1 MSTQPRGSFGSKTGM
16 IAAAAGSAIGL
27 GNIWR
32 FPYVLGENGGA
43 AFIIVYLAIIFL
55 IGLPILMSE
64 FSLGRATHKNVF
76 GAFRQLSPG
85 SKWPG
90 IGVLGIITAFVILSF
105 YNVVA
110 GWTLA
115 FLKGSITNSFNG
127 LDSAEI
133 SSKFNSFV
141 ASGWEPIIWSTI
153 FIGLSVTIVVMGVEK
168 GIEKYNKILMPM
180 LFVILFILCINS
192 LTLSGFNEAV
202 DFLFTPD
209 FSKITTSV
217 VLSALG
223 QAFFSLSLGMGT
235 MMTYGSYMRKKDN
248 MVFTA
253 SSVVIA
259 DLAIA
264 ILAGIAIFPAVFSFG
279 IEPSSGADLVFKTLP
294 NIFAQ
299 MTGGYIFGVLFFL
312 LLVVA
317 ALTSSVS
324 ILEVLTAYC
333 VEELNMSRK
342 KAVAIIGGAVFIT
355 STLCAISQMEN
366 TSLVIGGYNLFD
378 IFDKGSSI
386 YLLPIGGLLIV
397 IYTGWFL
404 KDNILREELSS
415 DGIYPIKYYPLFRFV
430 IRYLAPIMIAIVFLS
445 SLGVI

>member
-55 IGLPILMSE
+55 VGLPILMSE

-85 SKWPG
+85 SKWPI

-110 GWTLA
+110 GWTLS
-115 FLKGSITNSFNG
+115 FLQNSITNSFDG
-127 LDSAEI
+127 LSSSQI
-133 SSKFNSFV
+133 SLIFNEFV
-141 ASGWEPIIWSTI
+141 GSGWGPVLWSTL
-153 FIGLSVTIVVMGVEK
+153 FIGLSLVIVISGVEK
-168 GIEKYNKILMPM
+168 GIEKYNKILMPL
-180 LFVILFILCINS
+180 LFVILFVLCLNS
-192 LTLSGFNEAV
+192 LTLTGFKEAMN
-202 DFLFTPD
+202 FLFTPD

-217 VLSALG
+217 FLSALG

-235 MMTYGSYMRKKDN
+235 MMTYGSYMRKQDN

-259 DLAIA
+259 DIAIA

-294 NIFAQ
+294 NIFAK
-299 MTGGYIFGVLFFL
+299 MTGGYIFGILFFL

-317 ALTSSVS
+317 ALTSAVS
-324 ILEVLTAYC
+324 IFEVLTAYC
-333 VEELNMSRK
+333 VEELHMSRK
-342 KAVAIIGGAVFIT
+342 KAVAIIAASLMVT
-355 STLCAISQMEN
+355 STLCIISQMEN
-366 TSLVIGGYNLFD
+366 SPLTIAGQNLFD
-378 IFDKGSSI
+378 LFDKGSSL

-415 DGIYPIKYYPLFRFV
+415 NGTYRIKYYPLFRFA
-430 IRYLAPIMIAIVFLS
+430 IRYLAPLMITAVFLS
-445 SLGVI
+445 SLGII